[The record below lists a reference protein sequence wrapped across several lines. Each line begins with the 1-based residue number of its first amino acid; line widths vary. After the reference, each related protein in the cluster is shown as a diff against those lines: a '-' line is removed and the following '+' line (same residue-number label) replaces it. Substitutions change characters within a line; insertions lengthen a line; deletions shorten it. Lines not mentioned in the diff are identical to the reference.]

1 MMTFD
6 FPMILVLATFVTGF
20 VWLLDAIFWAPKR
33 RNALSA
39 AAAEGPAG
47 EGAAAK
53 KTEAEKIPYFVELSR
68 SFFPVILAVL
78 VIRSFIVEPFRIPS
92 ASMMPTLHIGDFI
105 LVNKFAYGLRLPVLN
120 TKILSTGTP
129 QRGDVIVF
137 RYPDDTKIDFI
148 KRVVGVPGD
157 TVSYHNR
164 VVYINGVAQKQ
175 DYLGTYIG
183 QGAEASMTGASV
195 EMEHLGKVDHRILL
209 LPNGDMRDFQFTIPS
224 GQYFVMGDNRD
235 NSRDSRYWG
244 TVPDSD
250 LVGKAFLIW
259 MNWDPEVSHITWSR
273 IGSRIK

>member
-6 FPMILVLATFVTGF
+6 FPMILVLATFVTG
-20 VWLLDAIFWAPKR
+20 VTWLLDVIFWAPKR
-33 RNALSA
+33 RKKLTA
-39 AAAEGPAG
+39 AAADGPAG
-47 EGAAAK
+47 EEARAAK
-53 KTEAEKIPYFVELSR
+53 SEPGKIPYFVELSR

-92 ASMMPTLHIGDFI
+92 GSMLPTLHIGDFI

-120 TKILSTGTP
+120 TKILSAGTP

-157 TVSYHNR
+157 TVSYHDR

-175 DYLGTYIG
+175 DYIGTYIG

-195 EMEHLGKVDHRILL
+195 EMEHLGKVNHKILL
-209 LPNGDMRDFQFTIPS
+209 LPNGDMRDFKYTIPS
-224 GQYFVMGDNRD
+224 GHYFVMGDNRD

-273 IGSRIK
+273 IGSLIK